1 MFFTF
6 VLVIACAIA
15 AVTDLATRR
24 VPNVL
29 TFGLAGVAIIGGTLQ
44 HGLAALPIALIAYS
58 ALLAL
63 GSVVYGRGW
72 FGGGDIKLL
81 AAGAICAG
89 WPGTA
94 TFYLATGLAGG
105 ALALFELARA
115 RRLTISLSLVAT
127 AAAAGNLGRAFTLDP
142 ERRRL
147 PYAIAITVGALTLLA
162 SETIAPWLQLVRV

>member
-1 MFFTF
+1 MFFT
-6 VLVIACAIA
+6 VILVIACAIA

-29 TFGLAGVAIIGGTLQ
+29 TFGLAAVAIIGSVQ
-44 HGLAALPIALIAYS
+44 HGLIALPFALIAYS

-63 GSVVYGRGW
+63 GSVAYGRGW
-72 FGGGDIKLL
+72 FGGGDVKLL

-89 WPGTA
+89 WPGA
-94 TFYLATGLAGG
+94 VLFFLATGLAGG

-115 RRLTISLSLVAT
+115 RRLTISLSLVA
-127 AAAAGNLGRAFTLDP
+127 AAAASGNLGRGLTLDP
-142 ERRRL
+142 DRRRL
-147 PYAIAITVGALTLLA
+147 PYAVAITAGALTLLA

>member
-1 MFFTF
+1 MIFT
-6 VLVIACAIA
+6 VILVIACAIA

-29 TFGLAGVAIIGGTLQ
+29 TFGLAAVAIIGSVQ
-44 HGLAALPIALIAYS
+44 HGLIALPFALLAYS
-58 ALLAL
+58 ALLL
-63 GSVVYGRGW
+63 VGSVVYGRGW
-72 FGGGDIKLL
+72 FGGGDVKLL

-89 WPGTA
+89 WPGA
-94 TFYLATGLAGG
+94 LTFFLATGLAGG

-115 RRLTISLSLVAT
+115 GRLTTSLSLLAS
-127 AAAAGNLGRAFTLDP
+127 AAASGGLGRGITLDP

-162 SETIAPWLQLVRV
+162 SETFAPWLQLARV

>member
-1 MFFTF
+1 MFFTV

-29 TFGLAGVAIIGGTLQ
+29 TFGLAAVAIIGATLQ
-44 HGLAALPIALIAYS
+44 HGLIALPINLIVYS

-72 FGGGDIKLL
+72 FGGGDVKLL

-89 WPGTA
+89 WPGTI
-94 TFYLATGLAGG
+94 TFFLATGLAGG
-105 ALALFELARA
+105 ALALLELARA
-115 RRLTISLSLVAT
+115 RRLTSSLTLLAS
-127 AAAAGNLGRAFTLDP
+127 AAASGGLSRGITLDP
-142 ERRRL
+142 DRRRL
-147 PYAIAITVGALTLLA
+147 PYAIAITAGALTLLA
-162 SETIAPWLQLVRV
+162 SETFAPWLQLARV

>member
-1 MFFTF
+1 VLLTL

-29 TFGLAGVAIIGGTLQ
+29 TFILAAVAIIGSAQ
-44 HGLAALPIALIAYS
+44 HGLIAIPLALCAYS
-58 ALLAL
+58 ALLLA
-63 GSVVYGRGW
+63 GSVAYGRGW

-89 WPGTA
+89 WPGA
-94 TFYLATGLAGG
+94 VVFLLATGLAGG
-105 ALALFELARA
+105 ALALFELART
-115 RRLTISLSLVAT
+115 RRLGASLTAVAV
-127 AAAAGNLGRAFTLDP
+127 AAAAGELGRGVTLDP

-147 PYAIAITVGALTLLA
+147 PYAIAITAGALTLLA
-162 SETIAPWLQLVRV
+162 SETFAPWLQLVRV

>member
-1 MFFTF
+1 MFFT
-6 VLVIACAIA
+6 VILVIACAIA

-29 TFGLAGVAIIGGTLQ
+29 TFGLAAVAIIGSVQ
-44 HGLAALPIALIAYS
+44 HGLIALPFALIAYS
-58 ALLAL
+58 ALLL
-63 GSVVYGRGW
+63 VGSVVYGRGW
-72 FGGGDIKLL
+72 FGGGDVKLL

-89 WPGTA
+89 WPGA
-94 TFYLATGLAGG
+94 LTFFLATGLAGG

-115 RRLTISLSLVAT
+115 GRLTTSLSLLAS
-127 AAAAGNLGRAFTLDP
+127 AAASGGFGRGITLDP

-162 SETIAPWLQLVRV
+162 SETFAPWLQLVRV